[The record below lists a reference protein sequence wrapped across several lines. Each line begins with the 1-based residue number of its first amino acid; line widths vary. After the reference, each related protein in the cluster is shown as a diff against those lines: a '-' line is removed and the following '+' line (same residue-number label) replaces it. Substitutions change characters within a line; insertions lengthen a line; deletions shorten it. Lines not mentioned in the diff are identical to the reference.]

1 MLTKHTEKQLKLYL
15 SLAREQTISRYFI
28 EGIKS
33 GKRQKARLFNQ
44 VVESEHLGSLLT
56 NLNVINDEIRYY
68 SVQ

>member
-1 MLTKHTEKQLKLYL
+1 MLTKHIKTNKTIFKF
-15 SLAREQTISRYFI
+15 SQTISRYFI